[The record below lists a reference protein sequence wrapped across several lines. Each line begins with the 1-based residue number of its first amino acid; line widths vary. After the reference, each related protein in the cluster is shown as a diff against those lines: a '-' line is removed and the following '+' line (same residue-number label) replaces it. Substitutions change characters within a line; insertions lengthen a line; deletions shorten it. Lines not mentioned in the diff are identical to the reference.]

1 MMKFLTTRITC
12 ALFAF
17 TGLMPAFNANAGDL
31 GNVGSLTQGQFN
43 LLAED
48 VGSALSYTGGS
59 AGATL
64 SLPGIDLSYAFGAS
78 RIQNRAIW
86 EQARTSGSVSTYLPL
101 STLGAVVHLPFNL
114 DLAGQ
119 YVVAHSTDLRVAGA
133 QLRWGFLPE
142 TLTTPSM
149 SATLSYSRLLSRD
162 DISFDSVGIG
172 LGISKKLLVV
182 TPYGGVGRFWSKTK
196 ATNVPTLRTVSNQH
210 NRVYVGVRF
219 NFLLNF
225 AIEAS
230 RTGNSTTYGINYGL
244 SF

>member
-1 MMKFLTTRITC
+1 MTKFLTSRIAF
-12 ALFAF
+12 ALVGIV
-17 TGLMPAFNANAGDL
+17 GLLPTTNASAGDF
-31 GNVGSLTQGQFN
+31 GNIGSLTQGQFD
-43 LLAED
+43 LLAKD
-48 VGSALSYTGGS
+48 VGSALSYNGGA

-64 SLPGIDLSYAFGAS
+64 SLPGLDLTYSFGAS

-86 EQARTSGSVSTYLPL
+86 EQAWTSGSVPTYLPL
-101 STLGAVVHLPFNL
+101 STLGAVAHLPFNV

-119 YVVAHSTDLRVAGA
+119 YVVAHSTDLRVGGA

-149 SATLSYSRLLSRD
+149 WATLSYSRLLSRD
-162 DISFDSVGIG
+162 DISFDSVGVG
-172 LGISKKLLVV
+172 LGISKKLIVV
-182 TPYGGVGRFWSKTK
+182 TPYGGIGRFWTKTK
-196 ATNVPTLRTVSNQH
+196 ATNVPTLSSVSDQH